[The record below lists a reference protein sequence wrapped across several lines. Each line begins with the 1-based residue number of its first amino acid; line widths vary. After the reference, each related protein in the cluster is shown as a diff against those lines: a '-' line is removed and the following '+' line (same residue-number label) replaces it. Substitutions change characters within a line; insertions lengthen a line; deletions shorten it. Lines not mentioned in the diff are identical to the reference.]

1 LKASYTE
8 AQKFNQWWLWILLL
22 AVLGLPV
29 YGMFQQLILGEPFG
43 SKPMSDLGLVL
54 LFIGTLLI
62 IGLFWYLE
70 LRTEIDEAGIRVR
83 LRPIS
88 AEVFTWDQIEHLE
101 IITYGFVGYGLRFSA
116 KYGTVYNTS
125 GNRGLSVRLKS
136 GSRYVI
142 GTQDPEGIKQTLLR
156 LKKSGVELNLA
167 GV

>member
-1 LKASYTE
+1 MKASYTE